1 MRDVR
6 EKMKEKTALDLQSL
20 GHHFSQPLHGKHLCV
35 TDHFDICPTN
45 SGLSYPLNGTFTGHF
60 SPDGSCPRWEQAS

>member
-20 GHHFSQPLHGKHLCV
+20 GHHFSQPLHGKHLRV

-45 SGLSYPLNGTFTGHF
+45 WALLPSEWHIHRALLP
-60 SPDGSCPRWEQAS
+60 